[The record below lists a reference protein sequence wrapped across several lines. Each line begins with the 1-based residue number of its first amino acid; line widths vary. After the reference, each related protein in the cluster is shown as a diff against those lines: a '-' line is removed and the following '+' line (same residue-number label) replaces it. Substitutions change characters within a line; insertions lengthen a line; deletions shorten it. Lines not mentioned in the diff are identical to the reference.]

1 MASVLDSYRASRNRA
16 RKEMI
21 ERKAAA
27 YRATESAKDEL
38 RAAGAD
44 ERTVDELSLGFQKA
58 YYQGGMALS
67 QAVGVGVASLKGNS
81 FKSGANTASI
91 SGSAGLASSAN
102 STTGAR
108 TTGARSTSPA
118 PSSMDLG
125 TLITPSV
132 VQSVAKAKAKEAYN
146 KGQAQVNT
154 MISGVEKKID
164 TEIKAQP
171 ALQEIR
177 RKRQSLVE
185 MEAKALTRKTG
196 RRALLTSAPGGGSG
210 FYGGYFNGK

>member
-1 MASVLDSYRASRNRA
+1 MASVLDYYRASRNQA
-16 RKEMI
+16 RQKMV

-27 YRATESAKDEL
+27 YKATKSAKDEL

-81 FKSGANTASI
+81 FKSGANTASL
-91 SGSAGLASSAN
+91 SGSSS
-102 STTGAR
+102 
-108 TTGARSTSPA
+108 
-118 PSSMDLG
+118 LG
-125 TLITPSV
+125 TLIAPNV
-132 VQSVAKAKAKEAYN
+132 VESVAKAKAKEAYS
-146 KGQAQVNT
+146 KGQTQVNT
-154 MISGVEKKID
+154 MVSGVEKKID

-171 ALQEIR
+171 ALQEIK